1 MKICASDCFFQ
12 MLFFPKPKN
21 EYVWKLTMMWSQS
34 KLWPSNR
41 EYHASDCVSSSCL
54 LTVIITYSNVYWPW
68 NYNTTQI
75 FVSNVITALKVKVI
89 IQHTSW
95 QITETLLIKIL
106 HSTLRR
112 SEYSSKCCYI
122 QIRTNKESVN
132 MLPNNS

>member
-1 MKICASDCFFQ
+1 LTIRYGQNEDLCFW
-12 MLFFPKPKN
+12 LFFPNAVFPKAKKWVCLKTN
-21 EYVWKLTMMWSQS
+21 NNVITIKALTLKQGI
-34 KLWPSNR
+34 
-41 EYHASDCVSSSCL
+41 SCL
-54 LTVIITYSNVYWPW
+54 RVYKHLMCNFYWPW
-68 NYNTTQI
+68 NYNITQI

-95 QITETLLIKIL
+95 QITETLWIKIL

-122 QIRTNKESVN
+122 QIRTNKESLN